1 MCIIYFHTYTVHAHL
16 LVLISYLIAQSTA
29 MDRLKLK
36 TSLASFSDSSQL
48 SSFTERLAQSFKTCL
63 LTVQYLCFVWRRRTW
78 FILLYNVDQKQVYS
92 VYYTV
97 QVPAIIHNTCKEK
110 NNYSIPTFGPPGIIK
125 NWWSH
130 TSIHTS
136 QHAAYRREDFI
147 FNYAEIA
154 YFISFSCCAFQFTNL
169 MLMSHSL

>member
-1 MCIIYFHTYTVHAHL
+1 
-16 LVLISYLIAQSTA
+16 

-78 FILLYNVDQKQVYS
+78 FILLYNVGQKQVDS
-92 VYYTV
+92 VYYIV

-110 NNYSIPTFGPPGIIK
+110 IITVYLLLAHPVLLKIGGVLPPFMLHSTLLTEERTLFLTLLKQLIL
-125 NWWSH
+125 SVFLVAH
-130 TSIHTS
+130 
-136 QHAAYRREDFI
+136 
-147 FNYAEIA
+147 FNLLI
-154 YFISFSCCAFQFTNL
+154 
-169 MLMSHSL
+169 